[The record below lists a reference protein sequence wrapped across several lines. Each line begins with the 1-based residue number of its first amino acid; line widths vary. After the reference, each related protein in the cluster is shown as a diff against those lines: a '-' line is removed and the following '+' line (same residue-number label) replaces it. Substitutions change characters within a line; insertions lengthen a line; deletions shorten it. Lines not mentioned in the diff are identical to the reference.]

1 MNADWLLRYTC
12 DSVATLLNAD
22 WLSHAKFVSKFKY
35 LTWTEFVAPQI
46 LVNALP
52 CARRKC
58 GATNQNLSPVF
69 SREKFARYASLRSL
83 CMGSCHPLAFGV
95 KAQIFPDWAKL
106 AKIAST
112 IPVSSVPAERA
123 FSLQNR
129 IKTSIRN
136 RLAEEKVTRLMC
148 ISSLGPGLKDFN
160 FREQRSTSMP

>member
-1 MNADWLLRYTC
+1 MHTHVTQWPRYWMLIGC
-12 DSVATLLNAD
+12 H
-22 WLSHAKFVSKFKY
+22 HAKFASKLKYLNSSKFV
-35 LTWTEFVAPQI
+35 TAQI
-46 LVNALP
+46 LVNALA

-58 GATNQNLSPVF
+58 GATNQNLDF

-83 CMGSCHPLAFGV
+83 CMGSCRPVVFGV
-95 KAQIFPDWAKL
+95 NAQIFPDWAKL

-112 IPVSSVPAERA
+112 IPVSSVPAERG

-136 RLAEEKVTRLMC
+136 RLTEEKVTRLMR

-160 FREQRSTSMP
+160 FSRAAEHFHAMKLRRK